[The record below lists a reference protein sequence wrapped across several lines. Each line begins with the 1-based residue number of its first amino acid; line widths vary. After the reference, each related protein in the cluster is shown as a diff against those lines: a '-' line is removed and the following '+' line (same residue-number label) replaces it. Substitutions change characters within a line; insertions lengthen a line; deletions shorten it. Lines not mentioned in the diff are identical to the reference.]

1 MSSTL
6 VKRNILEK
14 LFIDKYKPIFLN
26 NYILEKKFIDTLKIL
41 IQINK
46 LNILFVG
53 NIGSGKTS
61 ILHTIVKEYYKNY
74 TQSEYSDN
82 VLHINNLKEQGISYY
97 RNDVKIFCQTMS
109 RIPNKK
115 KIILLDDIDI
125 INEQSQQ
132 IFRNFIDKYS
142 NNVHFI
148 SSCSSIPKV
157 IESIQ
162 SRFSIIRIQSMQK
175 PELRKIMTEISTKE
189 HITIENDA
197 TEFILDVCNNTS
209 KVLINYMENFKLIN
223 RPITLNIASQIC
235 TNISFIIFSKYTEC
249 VKNRDLTGAI
259 NILLSIYD
267 KGYSVMDI
275 LDNYFLFVK
284 SSSILTE
291 EHKYKIIS
299 IICKYIN
306 IFYNIHEDE
315 IELSLF
321 TNNILNIM

>member
-1 MSSTL
+1 MS
-6 VKRNILEK
+6 KRDILEK
-14 LFIDKYKPIFLN
+14 LFIDKYKPIYLDD
-26 NYILEKKFIDTLKIL
+26 YILEKDFVETLKIL

-61 ILHTIVKEYYKNY
+61 ILHTIVKEYYKDY
-74 TQSEYSDN
+74 TFNEYTHN

-97 RNDVKIFCQTMS
+97 RNDVKIFCQTRS
-109 RIPNKK
+109 SIPKKK
-115 KIILLDDIDI
+115 KIVLLDDIDI

-142 NNVHFI
+142 DNVHFI
-148 SSCSSIPKV
+148 SSCSSIQKV

-162 SRFSIIRIQSMQK
+162 SRFSIIRIQSIQK
-175 PELRKIMTEISTKE
+175 VELRKIMTDIATKE
-189 HITIENDA
+189 NIVIDA
-197 TEFILDVCNNTS
+197 DASEFILDVCNNTS
-209 KVLINYMENFKLIN
+209 KVLINYMENFKLLN
-223 RPITLNIASQIC
+223 RPITLGVANQVC
-235 TNISFIIFSKYTEC
+235 TNISFIIFNKYTDC
-249 VKNRDLTGAI
+249 VKNNNLVDAI

-267 KGYSVMDI
+267 NGYSVMDI

-284 SSSILTE
+284 SSTMLTE
-291 EHKYKIIS
+291 DQKYKIIS

-315 IELSLF
+315 VELSLF
-321 TNNILNIM
+321 TNNILDIM